1 MYSEFWI
8 EKKIKMK
15 YYIGIIV
22 ISSERKKEIQL
33 IVYPS
38 YNRNR

>member
-1 MYSEFWI
+1 
-8 EKKIKMK
+8 MK

-38 YNRNR
+38 YNRNRWEPAM